1 MAGGKSSNGGK
12 TIAIIGGGVAGLCAG
27 CYAQMNGYKAT
38 IFEMHSLPGGVCTA
52 WQRNG
57 YTIDSC
63 IHWLVGSGPASGF
76 HKLWKEVGAL
86 KGLKI
91 IDLDEFMRV
100 ECKGSP
106 ALVFYR
112 DVERL
117 ERHLLEL
124 GPEDAK
130 SIRELTNAIRKF
142 TRFDMPVDKAPELYS
157 LWDKLVMGA
166 RMMPLGPAFMKWR
179 KITVV
184 DFAKRLK
191 SPALRE
197 AFGAMLGESES
208 FPMLGL
214 IMPLAW
220 QEMRTAGYPLG
231 GSLPFVRNIE
241 KRFLDLGGEVRYGAR
256 VEKILVEAD
265 PSGRGDRAV
274 GVQLSDGTEH
284 RADVVISAADGRTT
298 IFDMLGGRYADET
311 VRKPY
316 EGGMTPFPPLLYVGL
331 GIADPLQ
338 GIPQVGSGIS
348 FPLDPKV
355 EIDGKA
361 RDRLS
366 MMVYNFD
373 HALAPAGKTAVV
385 VSISA
390 DYDRWKALREDPA
403 RYRAEKELAAERVI
417 DALEQ
422 RIPWIRNKVEVRDV
436 ATPVTWE
443 RYTGNWRGSYE
454 GWLPSGQSLGKQMPK
469 TLPGLADFY
478 MVGQW
483 VSPGGGLPPA
493 VSTGRHVVEIL
504 CKKDGKRFVATEA

>member
-1 MAGGKSSNGGK
+1 MAGGETSGTRKS
-12 TIAIIGGGVAGLCAG
+12 IAIIGGGVAGLCAG

-38 IFEMHSLPGGVCTA
+38 IYEMHSLPGGVCTA
-52 WQRNG
+52 WKRNG

-91 IDLDEFMRV
+91 VDLDEFMRV

-112 DVERL
+112 DVDRL

-130 SIRELTNAIRKF
+130 PIRELTNAIRKF
-142 TRFDMPVDKAPELYS
+142 TRFDMPVGKAPELYTA
-157 LWDKLVMGA
+157 WDKLLMGA

-179 KITVV
+179 KITVA

-197 AFGAMLGESES
+197 SFGAMLGESDS

-220 QEMRTAGYPLG
+220 QEAKTAGYPLG
-231 GSLPFVRNIE
+231 GSFPFVRNIE
-241 KRFLDLGGEVRYGAR
+241 KRFLDLGGQIRYSSR
-256 VEKILVEAD
+256 VSQILVEEGVGAAA
-265 PSGRGDRAV
+265 RAV
-274 GVQLSDGTEH
+274 GVRLADGTEYH
-284 RADVVISAADGRTT
+284 ADVVISAADGHST
-298 IFDMLGGRYADET
+298 IFDMLGGRFGDDV

-316 EGGMTPFPPLLYVGL
+316 EGGMTPFAPLLYVGL
-331 GIADPLQ
+331 GIADPLD

-366 MMVYNFD
+366 VTVYNFD
-373 HALAPAGKTAVV
+373 RSLAPAGKTLAI

-390 DYDRWKALREDPA
+390 DYDRWKALREDPV

-422 RIPWIRNKVEVRDV
+422 RIPGIRAKVEMRDV

-454 GWLPSGQSLGKQMPK
+454 GWLPSGQSLGKSMSK
-469 TLPGLADFY
+469 TLPGLSDFY

-493 VSTGRHVVEIL
+493 VSTGRHVVQIL
-504 CKKDGKRFVATEA
+504 CKNDGRRFVALEP

>member
-1 MAGGKSSNGGK
+1 MEGGETSGTRKS
-12 TIAIIGGGVAGLCAG
+12 IAIIGGGVAGLCAG

-38 IFEMHSLPGGVCTA
+38 IYEMHSLPGGVCTA
-52 WQRNG
+52 WERNG

-91 IDLDEFMRV
+91 VDLDEFMRV

-112 DVERL
+112 DVDRL

-130 SIRELTNAIRKF
+130 PIRELTNAIRKF
-142 TRFDMPVDKAPELYS
+142 TRFDMPVDKAPELYTV
-157 LWDKLVMGA
+157 WDKFLMGA
-166 RMMPLGPAFMKWR
+166 RMMPLGPTFMKWR
-179 KITVV
+179 KITVA

-197 AFGAMLGESES
+197 SFGAMLGESDS

-214 IMPLAW
+214 IMPLGW
-220 QEMRTAGYPLG
+220 QEAKTAGYPLG
-231 GSLPFVRNIE
+231 GSLPFVRNIG
-241 KRFLDLGGEVRYGAR
+241 KRFLGLGGQIRYSSR
-256 VEKILVEAD
+256 VSQILVEEGA
-265 PSGRGDRAV
+265 GGAARAV
-274 GVQLSDGTEH
+274 GVRLADGTEH
-284 RADVVISAADGRTT
+284 HADVVISAADGRTT
-298 IFDMLGGRYADET
+298 IFDMLGGRFADDV
-311 VRKPY
+311 VRNPY
-316 EGGMTPFPPLLYVGL
+316 EGGMTPFAPLLYVGL
-331 GIADPLQ
+331 GIADPLD

-355 EIDGKA
+355 EIDGKTC
-361 RDRLS
+361 DRLS

-373 HALAPAGKTAVV
+373 RTLAPAGKTTVI

-403 RYRAEKELAAERVI
+403 CYRAEKELAAERVI

-422 RIPWIRNKVEVRDV
+422 RLPGIRAKVEMRDV

-454 GWLPSGQSLGKQMPK
+454 GWLPTGQSLGKGMSK
-469 TLPGLADFY
+469 TLPGLSDFY

-493 VSTGRHVVEIL
+493 VSTGRHVVQIL
-504 CKKDGKRFVATEA
+504 CKNDGKRFVALEP

>member
-1 MAGGKSSNGGK
+1 MAGGAKK

-27 CYAQMNGYKAT
+27 CYAQMNGYQAT
-38 IFEMHSLPGGVCTA
+38 IYEMHSLPGGVCTA
-52 WQRNG
+52 WKRNG

-63 IHWLVGSGPASGF
+63 IHWLVGSGPGSGF

-91 IDLDEFMRV
+91 VDLDEFMRV

-112 DVERL
+112 DVDRL

-130 SIRELTNAIRKF
+130 PIRELTNAIRKF
-142 TRFDMPVDKAPELYS
+142 TRFDMPVEKAPELYTV
-157 LWDKLVMGA
+157 WDKLLMGA
-166 RMMPLGPAFMKWR
+166 RMLPLGPAFMKWR
-179 KITVV
+179 KVTVE

-197 AFGAMLGESES
+197 AFGAMLGESDS

-220 QEMRTAGYPLG
+220 QEMKTAGYPLG
-231 GSLPFVRNIE
+231 GSMPFVRNIE
-241 KRFLDLGGEVRYGAR
+241 KRFLDLGGQIRYSSK
-256 VEKILVEAD
+256 VSQILVEEGVGGSVA
-265 PSGRGDRAV
+265 RAV
-274 GVQLSDGTEH
+274 GVRLADGTEH

-298 IFDMLGGRYADET
+298 IFDMLGGRFADDA

-316 EGGMTPFPPLLYVGL
+316 EGGMTPFSPLLYVGL
-331 GIADPLQ
+331 GIADPL
-338 GIPQVGSGIS
+338 GKLPQVGSGIS

-373 HALAPAGKTAVV
+373 PALAPAGKTTVIV
-385 VSISA
+385 MISA

-403 RYRAEKELAAERVI
+403 RYRAEKELATERVI

-422 RIPWIRNKVEVRDV
+422 RIPGIRAKVEMRDV

-454 GWLPSGQSLGKQMPK
+454 GWLMTGQSLGKGMSK
-469 TLPGLADFY
+469 TLPGLSDFY

-493 VSTGRHVVEIL
+493 VSTGRHVVQIL
-504 CKKDGKRFVATEA
+504 CKEDGRRFVALEP